1 MVRQHRKL
9 DHRVVRNIKERKE
22 MMNSNRTRDAPENF
36 EIIFETLTRFCKIFP
51 TVYMKAQEN
60 AFCSLT
66 IE

>member
-36 EIIFETLTRFCKIFP
+36 LKLFLNP
-51 TVYMKAQEN
+51 
-60 AFCSLT
+60 
-66 IE
+66 

>member
-1 MVRQHRKL
+1 
-9 DHRVVRNIKERKE
+9 

-51 TVYMKAQEN
+51 TVYMKAQGN